1 MIPEAINGF
10 LNSSR
15 KISLTNSKINKDPYS
30 FIFDSILFCKRHL
43 KEQEDL
49 TDFDLKGGF

>member
-30 FIFDSILFCKRHL
+30 FIFDYILFCKRDVFPYSKTL
-43 KEQEDL
+43 SL
-49 TDFDLKGGF
+49 ALLSNS